1 VRRLSPSATARHAR
15 HSPSCRTACVRHPAG
30 AGERST
36 ALRYTEQRWPH
47 TPTATVAN
55 SQRNHSAEG
64 TPRRATCSRRPTPNW
79 STTVARLSH
88 TASQLHAQ
96 DRITPR
102 SLHAIHNHRC
112 SAVVTSPCQPR
123 PRIARSPPLYR
134 HFYPFASFAL
144 TRNAKIRGSKF

>member
-1 VRRLSPSATARHAR
+1 VRRRRSPSATARPAPANGPLLCATPNNGGHTHRLQPSQIANATTAPKAR
-15 HSPSCRTACVRHPAG
+15 
-30 AGERST
+30 
-36 ALRYTEQRWPH
+36 
-47 TPTATVAN
+47 
-55 SQRNHSAEG
+55 
-64 TPRRATCSRRPTPNW
+64 PRRATCSRRPTPNW

-112 SAVVTSPCQPR
+112 SAVATSPCQPR
-123 PRIARSPPLYR
+123 PRIARSPPVDR
-134 HFYPFASFAL
+134 HFYSFTSFAL